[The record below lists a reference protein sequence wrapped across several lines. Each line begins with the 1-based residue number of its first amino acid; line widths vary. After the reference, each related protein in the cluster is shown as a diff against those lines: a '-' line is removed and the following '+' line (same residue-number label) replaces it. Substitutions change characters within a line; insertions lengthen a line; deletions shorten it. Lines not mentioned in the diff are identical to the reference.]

1 MDPEYFKSH
10 DMWWGTM
17 GTVRPF
23 SNFHPDRDATELQE
37 ALDKKDTVSLV
48 RILTNRSNAQRQL
61 IASTFEELTQKDLAS
76 SLKKSLSG
84 ELETLLLELLMPP
97 VQHQAQRLQ
106 GAMQGLGT
114 DEETLLEILCTQ
126 SGGQLQEISAAY
138 KQLFKKDLD
147 KELKGETSG
156 DFAKLVLA
164 LLNKANVAGG
174 VLRDMESLAASL
186 SGKKADADP
195 WINILTSRDP
205 QHLSKVLLALEL
217 HSGQSLDELL
227 DKRFSGDI
235 QLGLRVLVQC
245 IQSPDLYLARR
256 LSNMK
261 ASVVQGIMV
270 SHSEDDLL
278 SIRVAFLKLTGS
290 SLYTTLQ
297 KHFKG
302 EHLQALLAVCRSE
315 D

>member
-1 MDPEYFKSH
+1 MDPDYFKSH

-23 SNFHPDRDATELQE
+23 SNFHPERDVAELQE
-37 ALDKKDTVSLV
+37 ALEKKDTVTLV

-61 IASTFEELTQKDLAS
+61 ISSTFEEVTQKDLAS

-84 ELETLLLELLMPP
+84 DVETLLLELLMPP
-97 VQHQAQRLQ
+97 VEHQAHRLQ

-126 SGGQLQEISAAY
+126 SGRQLQEITAAY
-138 KQLFKKDLD
+138 QQVYRKDLE
-147 KELKGETSG
+147 KELRGETSG
-156 DFAKLVLA
+156 DFAKLLLA
-164 LLNKANVAGG
+164 LLSKANGAGVAQ
-174 VLRDMESLAASL
+174 RDVESLTASL
-186 SGKKADADP
+186 SGKKAEADP
-195 WINILTSRDP
+195 WINILTSREP
-205 QHLSKVLLALEL
+205 EHLSRVLLALEL
-217 HSGQSLDELL
+217 HSGQTLNQLL
-227 DKRFSGDI
+227 EKRFSGDI

-245 IQSPDLYLARR
+245 TQSPALYLAQR
-256 LSNMK
+256 LSTMK

-278 SIRVAFLKLTGS
+278 SIRVAFLKLTGT

-302 EHLQALLAVCRSE
+302 EHLQALLALCCSE